1 MILTAFLFIIFPGI
15 HCKCKRNNPDFFKK
29 YFIVKGLLNKSVL
42 IVIIDFQR
50 ILPGEIVFLTRA
62 GCSDFE

>member
-42 IVIIDFQR
+42 IVIIDFQ
-50 ILPGEIVFLTRA
+50 IIKLHFTTLT
-62 GCSDFE
+62 